1 MMTLI
6 SEVGYLID
14 TLMIFLLIVTEFLK
28 NNLLN

>member
-1 MMTLI
+1 MKTLI

>member
-1 MMTLI
+1 MTTLI

-14 TLMIFLLIVTEFLK
+14 TLMIFLLIVTEILK

>member
-1 MMTLI
+1 MTTLI